1 MPSGLYLLSSRSG
14 DANHSLKELR
24 LCADILLSNR
34 RKNKR
39 RYAME
44 EGGQTAESEA
54 LTHQRHPQTSGP
66 ASAKRESGGHLNTS
80 QLAGLRGSK
89 GFLITEQHVFII
101 SAKGVLETL
110 LRPPFSSCKRAK
122 HRFLFS
128 YAFHSIPHLYQR
140 AEHTALLLSIYI
152 LASLST
158 AI

>member
-1 MPSGLYLLSSRSG
+1 MPSGLYLLSSGSG

-24 LCADILLSNR
+24 LCANILLSNR

-44 EGGQTAESEA
+44 EGRQIAESEA
-54 LTHQRHPQTSGP
+54 LTHQQHPQTSGP
-66 ASAKRESGGHLNTS
+66 ASAKRGHINTS

-110 LRPPFSSCKRAK
+110 LRPPFSSCKLTK